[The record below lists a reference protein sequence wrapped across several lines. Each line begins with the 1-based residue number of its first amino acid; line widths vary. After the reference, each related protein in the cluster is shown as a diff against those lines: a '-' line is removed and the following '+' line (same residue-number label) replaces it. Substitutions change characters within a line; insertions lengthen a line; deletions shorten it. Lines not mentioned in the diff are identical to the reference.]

1 MRWPLGSGALP
12 VPQKERESFKAK
24 GLIREVRRLG
34 RSEQGLAGLSKLH
47 LASLSGEEDPVVIV
61 VPMSLVN
68 NSES

>member
-1 MRWPLGSGALP
+1 MRWPLGSGGLP

-34 RSEQGLAGLSKLH
+34 RSKQDLTGLSKLY

-61 VPMSLVN
+61 VPMSLIN

>member
-1 MRWPLGSGALP
+1 MRWPLGSGGLP
-12 VPQKERESFKAK
+12 VPQKEREIFKAK

-34 RSEQGLAGLSKLH
+34 RSEQGLTELSKLY

-61 VPMSLVN
+61 VPMSLIN

>member
-1 MRWPLGSGALP
+1 MRWPLGSGGLP
-12 VPQKERESFKAK
+12 VPQKEREIFKAK

-34 RSEQGLAGLSKLH
+34 RSKQDLTGLSKLY

-61 VPMSLVN
+61 VPMSLIN